1 MLTMEEAMK
10 QSTIS
15 FVEGEII
22 EGEVIEIR
30 SKEVLVNINFKSEGS
45 VSLNEFDEDNQPAVG
60 DKIEVIL
67 DGGVR
72 RGTHVLKALAMG
84 AKACMIGRGY
94 LYALAAGGQPAVDRA
109 LTRLR
114 QEIERDMVLMG
125 CSSVKQL
132 NRSKL
137 HID

>member
-45 VSLNEFDEDNQPAVG
+45 VSLNEFDEDNRPVVG
-60 DKIEVIL
+60 DKIEVLIEVL
-67 DGGVR
+67 ENRDG
-72 RGTHVLKALAMG
+72 
-84 AKACMIGRGY
+84 
-94 LYALAAGGQPAVDRA
+94 
-109 LTRLR
+109 
-114 QEIERDMVLMG
+114 MV
-125 CSSVKQL
+125 
-132 NRSKL
+132 
-137 HID
+137 

>member
-60 DKIEVIL
+60 DKIEVLIEVL
-67 DGGVR
+67 ENRDGMVELSHERAEFKKNWDKINSICEEGKVIEGRIKSAVKGGLIVNIGVEAF
-72 RGTHVLKALAMG
+72 LPNS
-84 AKACMIGRGY
+84 
-94 LYALAAGGQPAVDRA
+94 QVDVVPR
-109 LTRLR
+109 
-114 QEIERDMVLMG
+114 
-125 CSSVKQL
+125 
-132 NRSKL
+132 
-137 HID
+137 